1 MKEIFKLLLIGGCL
15 CLGHL
20 EGFAQNKGQL
30 AANELDLVREFL
42 LKNLKADVR
51 DTSMM
56 KYSSYVIELVIGDS
70 VHINYPFE
78 VSTPIAQRKTGLEL
92 KLKEFLIENKWDFK
106 STTLFIFPVIQV
118 WKDKQER
125 IDNLEEILEKIYGNG
140 LIYMNSFS
148 KLRLESPILI
158 KVFEREV

>member
-20 EGFAQNKGQL
+20 QGFAQNKGQL

-78 VSTPIAQRKTGLEL
+78 VSTTIAQRKTGLEL
-92 KLKEFLIENKWDFK
+92 KLKEFLIENKWNFK
-106 STTLFIFPVIQV
+106 STTLFVFPVIQV

-125 IDNLEEILEKIYGNG
+125 IDNLEEALEKIYGNG

>member
-1 MKEIFKLLLIGGCL
+1 MKEIFKFLLIGCFV

-20 EGFAQNKGQL
+20 QGFAQNKGQL
-30 AANELDLVREFL
+30 YANELDLVREFL

-56 KYSSYVIELVIGDS
+56 KYSSYVMELVIGDS

-78 VSTPIAQRKTGLEL
+78 VSTTIAQRKTGLEL

-106 STTLFIFPVIQV
+106 STTLFVFPVIQV
-118 WKDKQER
+118 WKDNQER
-125 IDNLEEILEKIYGNG
+125 IDNLEEALEKIYGNG
-140 LIYMNSFS
+140 LIYKNSSF

>member
-1 MKEIFKLLLIGGCL
+1 
-15 CLGHL
+15 L

-78 VSTPIAQRKTGLEL
+78 VSTTIAQRKTGLEL
-92 KLKEFLIENKWDFK
+92 KLKEFLIENKWNFK
-106 STTLFIFPVIQV
+106 STTLFVFPVIQV

-125 IDNLEEILEKIYGNG
+125 IDNLEEVLEKIYGNG
-140 LIYMNSFS
+140 LIYMNSSS
-148 KLRLESPILI
+148 KLSLESPILI

>member
-1 MKEIFKLLLIGGCL
+1 MKEIFKFLLIGCCV

-20 EGFAQNKGQL
+20 QGFAQNKGQL
-30 AANELDLVREFL
+30 YANELDLVREFL

-78 VSTPIAQRKTGLEL
+78 VSTAIAQRKTGLEL
-92 KLKEFLIENKWDFK
+92 KLKEFLIENKLDFN
-106 STTLFIFPVIQV
+106 STTLFVFPVIQV
-118 WKDKQER
+118 WKDQQKR
-125 IDNLEEILEKIYGNG
+125 IDNLEEVLEKIYGNG
-140 LIYMNSFS
+140 LIYVNSSS

>member
-1 MKEIFKLLLIGGCL
+1 
-15 CLGHL
+15 LGHL
-20 EGFAQNKGQL
+20 QGFAQNKGQL

>member
-1 MKEIFKLLLIGGCL
+1 
-15 CLGHL
+15 
-20 EGFAQNKGQL
+20 
-30 AANELDLVREFL
+30 
-42 LKNLKADVR
+42 
-51 DTSMM
+51 M

>member
-1 MKEIFKLLLIGGCL
+1 
-15 CLGHL
+15 L

-78 VSTPIAQRKTGLEL
+78 VSTPIVQRKTGLEL
-92 KLKEFLIENKWDFK
+92 KLKEFLIENKWNFK
-106 STTLFIFPVIQV
+106 STTLFVFPVIQV

-125 IDNLEEILEKIYGNG
+125 IDNLEEVLEKIYGNG
-140 LIYMNSFS
+140 LIYMNSSS
-148 KLRLESPILI
+148 KLSLESPILI

>member
-20 EGFAQNKGQL
+20 QGFAQNKGQL

-70 VHINYPFE
+70 VSIHYPFE

-92 KLKEFLIENKWDFK
+92 KLKEFLIENKWDFS
-106 STTLFIFPVIQV
+106 STTLFVFPVIQV

>member
-1 MKEIFKLLLIGGCL
+1 MKEIFKFLLIGCFV

-20 EGFAQNKGQL
+20 QGFAQNKGQL
-30 AANELDLVREFL
+30 YANELDLVREFL

>member
-1 MKEIFKLLLIGGCL
+1 
-15 CLGHL
+15 L

-92 KLKEFLIENKWDFK
+92 KLKEFLIENKWNFK
-106 STTLFIFPVIQV
+106 STTLFVFPVIQV

-125 IDNLEEILEKIYGNG
+125 IDNLEEVLEKIYGNG
-140 LIYMNSFS
+140 LIYMNSSS
-148 KLRLESPILI
+148 KLSLESPILI

>member
-1 MKEIFKLLLIGGCL
+1 
-15 CLGHL
+15 L

-70 VHINYPFE
+70 VSIHYPFE
-78 VSTPIAQRKTGLEL
+78 VSTTIAQRKTGLEL
-92 KLKEFLIENKWDFK
+92 KLKEFLIENKWNFK
-106 STTLFIFPVIQV
+106 STTLFVFPVIQV

-125 IDNLEEILEKIYGNG
+125 IDNLEEVLEKIYGNG
-140 LIYMNSFS
+140 LIYMNSSS
-148 KLRLESPILI
+148 KLSLESPILI

>member
-1 MKEIFKLLLIGGCL
+1 M
-15 CLGHL
+15 GHL

>member
-1 MKEIFKLLLIGGCL
+1 MKEIFKFLLIGCFV

-20 EGFAQNKGQL
+20 QGFAQNKGQL
-30 AANELDLVREFL
+30 YANELDLVREFL

-78 VSTPIAQRKTGLEL
+78 VSTAIAQRKTGLEL
-92 KLKEFLIENKWDFK
+92 KLKEFLIENKWDFN
-106 STTLFIFPVIQV
+106 STTLFVFPVIQV
-118 WKDKQER
+118 WKDKQKR
-125 IDNLEEILEKIYGNG
+125 IDNLEEVLEKIYGNG
-140 LIYMNSFS
+140 LIYLNSSS

>member
-1 MKEIFKLLLIGGCL
+1 MKEIFKFLLIGCCV
-15 CLGHL
+15 CLGQL
-20 EGFAQNKGQL
+20 QGFAQNKGQL
-30 AANELDLVREFL
+30 YANELDLVREFL

-70 VHINYPFE
+70 VHINYPCE
-78 VSTPIAQRKTGLEL
+78 VSTAIAQRKTGLEL
-92 KLKEFLIENKWDFK
+92 KLKEFLIENKWDFN
-106 STTLFIFPVIQV
+106 STTLFVFPVIQV
-118 WKDKQER
+118 WKDQQKR
-125 IDNLEEILEKIYGNG
+125 IDNLEEVLEKIYGNG
-140 LIYMNSFS
+140 LIYVNSSS

>member
-1 MKEIFKLLLIGGCL
+1 
-15 CLGHL
+15 LGHL

-51 DTSMM
+51 VTSMM

-92 KLKEFLIENKWDFK
+92 KLKEFLIENKWNFK
-106 STTLFIFPVIQV
+106 STTLFVFPVIQV

-125 IDNLEEILEKIYGNG
+125 IDNLEEVLEKIYGNG
-140 LIYMNSFS
+140 LIYMNSSS
-148 KLRLESPILI
+148 KLSLESPILI

>member
-20 EGFAQNKGQL
+20 QGFAQNKGQL

-70 VHINYPFE
+70 VSIHYPFE

>member
-1 MKEIFKLLLIGGCL
+1 MKEI
-15 CLGHL
+15 
-20 EGFAQNKGQL
+20 AQNKGQL

>member
-1 MKEIFKLLLIGGCL
+1 MLARS
-15 CLGHL
+15 
-20 EGFAQNKGQL
+20 GFAQNKGQL
-30 AANELDLVREFL
+30 YANELDLVREFL

-78 VSTPIAQRKTGLEL
+78 VSSAIAQRKTGLEL
-92 KLKEFLIENKWDFK
+92 KLKEFLIENKWDFN
-106 STTLFIFPVIQV
+106 STTLFVFPVIQV
-118 WKDKQER
+118 WKDKQKR
-125 IDNLEEILEKIYGNG
+125 IDNLEEVLEKIYGNG
-140 LIYMNSFS
+140 LIYVNSSS